1 MKTALT
7 NHGLGMHGTKEV
19 LLNRVSKE
27 RILSSLDWLTQE
39 ITDSNIKLNAL
50 SKETD
55 DLKLSIVT
63 SQEITGNKCKEI
75 NNKLKNDKADYVFEI
90 DEL

>member
-27 RILSSLDWLTQE
+27 RILLSLDWLTQE

-75 NNKLKNDKADYVFEI
+75 NNKLKNDKPDYVFEI